1 MKKIVIFF
9 LGIIIPLISE
19 AENTLSITNT
29 TVESN
34 KSFDLDINLKN
45 TDNIS
50 ALQFD
55 INLDLTQFSLVD
67 GSSLVESRTDD
78 HQLSVSQVS
87 NTKIRVLLFSSTNKN
102 LVKGDGKL
110 VSLSLKSKNEP
121 TSYSVSFSDIIGSN
135 ADGETVEVGS
145 SSGTITLKAPK
156 MVINSSNI
164 NFDRV
169 PLGDTKQISFSINN
183 QGNDDLEVTGLK
195 NTISPFEVDTDFPFT
210 LSAGSSKSISISFK
224 SETKGTYSATLQLN
238 SNEPEPNRANHKVN
252 LSSISYAV
260 NELRVGSHSGY
271 SNKPVE
277 IKMKI
282 NNMEKFN
289 GFQFDVTIPNGFE
302 YVTSS
307 EKYLGR
313 EVDHKLGV
321 AQNSNKLTFIGYS
334 DKNSNFTGDDGDI
347 LSFEIKGNIQ
357 YGTYTLNVSNA
368 IITDS
373 TSLNILSD
381 SYNGSIQ
388 IYSPRINLSSTSINF
403 GDVSILEDYTRELNI
418 RNYGNDTL
426 KISSWSFEDSDLSWN
441 QESDFFILN
450 NQSKNAT
457 ITFDPQKSGVFSSKL
472 SIRHNDPD
480 QVSTVS
486 FSANVYSP
494 NYFKVK
500 NTKAE
505 INTTATIPIILINN
519 DDVTGFQFDIEQ
531 PQHLEFDMEN
541 MSLSSRKVDHSITYS
556 KLSNTSYRIIAYSPT
571 NKTFTGND
579 NVILNIPTKISS
591 SATVGAQINLSFS
604 NIIISDINSKN
615 IVSPAFDSGTITIA
629 KNNPPTSENI
639 SVTTNEDTSKEIT
652 LKGSDIDGDV
662 LTYSIVSEPTNG
674 TVTVSG
680 SNATYTPSD
689 DYNGSDSFTY
699 KANDGTD
706 DSNTATVSITIT
718 AVNDAPVFLEESYTF
733 EVSEATE
740 KESTIG
746 MVESSDIDNS
756 SLSYEIIQE
765 NTPFTVD
772 DNGKITLSEL
782 VDYETKTSHQLE
794 IKVSDGELSD
804 TTLVTISI
812 IDEKPKLSLS
822 TSSIDL
828 GVVEN
833 NNEYT
838 VNFTVLNE
846 GKDTLFITNISS
858 NLSDKVAITLEEGDF
873 ILPNSGE
880 SFMVVYNP
888 IEILSEEGFF
898 SISDNNNE
906 THTIQFKAEV
916 LAENYLYFET
926 INPFPGDKDT
936 LNFILR
942 NPNSVIGFQLDIL
955 NDENIEFLIDDI
967 FLSERKDD
975 HSISA
980 STIND
985 TITRIIS
992 YSLQSSPYKQSDG
1005 VLFSLPFTVK
1015 SDAQASI
1022 NTVINKKMVLSSVA
1036 GDNIA
1041 QELKNLGSIKIG
1053 NFTPIANA
1061 DTYSLNEDSVLEV
1074 VIIDGILNNDTDIE
1088 NDNITAVLSKDVSN
1102 GTLDLNGDGSF
1113 TYTPNQNYFGDDSFT
1128 YSARDDY
1135 SESEEVE
1142 VSISIN
1148 PVNDAP
1154 VSEDVDTITTT
1165 GSTLTLTL
1173 PSEDVD
1179 SDILTFSLIQVPVN
1193 GEASLDNNLL
1203 TYTPNPG
1210 YYGLDSIIFIVSDGA
1225 ESSSLHTVRIKV
1237 NDVPISNEIS
1247 LETLEDEAI
1256 IIEFDVIDNFGTIE
1270 NYKIITDPLNGSLSS
1285 QSGNQI
1291 TYTPQENYYGADSL
1305 FYSAIDSYGAE
1316 SNVAKVLIDI
1326 DSVYD
1331 VPSVNITLIDSEIDE
1346 SGGSTSLLATLD
1358 GVDAGDAEVNIEFSI
1373 TGTASSSDFTI
1384 SESLVTIPKLSTEKE
1399 VVISSVDDAQNE
1411 EDETI
1416 IITIG
1421 DVSNASISGSESFQ
1435 ITIIDDDLPLG
1446 MEKEDLIK
1454 RIYPNPINDKVTIEL
1469 RKNRKIYGVKIY
1481 DFSGK
1486 HVQSVKGN
1494 KSSAMTISLDDL
1506 YEGIYVLNVETKFE
1520 NIIKKI
1526 IITNQ

>member
-1 MKKIVIFF
+1 
-9 LGIIIPLISE
+9 
-19 AENTLSITNT
+19 
-29 TVESN
+29 
-34 KSFDLDINLKN
+34 
-45 TDNIS
+45 
-50 ALQFD
+50 
-55 INLDLTQFSLVD
+55 
-67 GSSLVESRTDD
+67 
-78 HQLSVSQVS
+78 
-87 NTKIRVLLFSSTNKN
+87 
-102 LVKGDGKL
+102 
-110 VSLSLKSKNEP
+110 
-121 TSYSVSFSDIIGSN
+121 
-135 ADGETVEVGS
+135 
-145 SSGTITLKAPK
+145 
-156 MVINSSNI
+156 
-164 NFDRV
+164 
-169 PLGDTKQISFSINN
+169 
-183 QGNDDLEVTGLK
+183 
-195 NTISPFEVDTDFPFT
+195 
-210 LSAGSSKSISISFK
+210 
-224 SETKGTYSATLQLN
+224 
-238 SNEPEPNRANHKVN
+238 
-252 LSSISYAV
+252 
-260 NELRVGSHSGY
+260 
-271 SNKPVE
+271 
-277 IKMKI
+277 
-282 NNMEKFN
+282 
-289 GFQFDVTIPNGFE
+289 
-302 YVTSS
+302 
-307 EKYLGR
+307 
-313 EVDHKLGV
+313 
-321 AQNSNKLTFIGYS
+321 
-334 DKNSNFTGDDGDI
+334 
-347 LSFEIKGNIQ
+347 
-357 YGTYTLNVSNA
+357 
-368 IITDS
+368 
-373 TSLNILSD
+373 
-381 SYNGSIQ
+381 
-388 IYSPRINLSSTSINF
+388 
-403 GDVSILEDYTRELNI
+403 
-418 RNYGNDTL
+418 
-426 KISSWSFEDSDLSWN
+426 
-441 QESDFFILN
+441 
-450 NQSKNAT
+450 
-457 ITFDPQKSGVFSSKL
+457 
-472 SIRHNDPD
+472 
-480 QVSTVS
+480 
-486 FSANVYSP
+486 
-494 NYFKVK
+494 
-500 NTKAE
+500 
-505 INTTATIPIILINN
+505 
-519 DDVTGFQFDIEQ
+519 
-531 PQHLEFDMEN
+531 
-541 MSLSSRKVDHSITYS
+541 
-556 KLSNTSYRIIAYSPT
+556 
-571 NKTFTGND
+571 
-579 NVILNIPTKISS
+579 
-591 SATVGAQINLSFS
+591 
-604 NIIISDINSKN
+604 
-615 IVSPAFDSGTITIA
+615 
-629 KNNPPTSENI
+629 
-639 SVTTNEDTSKEIT
+639 
-652 LKGSDIDGDV
+652 
-662 LTYSIVSEPTNG
+662 
-674 TVTVSG
+674 
-680 SNATYTPSD
+680 
-689 DYNGSDSFTY
+689 
-699 KANDGTD
+699 
-706 DSNTATVSITIT
+706 ATVSITIT

-1165 GSTLTLTL
+1165 GSTLTITL

-1179 SDILTFSLIQVPVN
+1179 SDILTFSLIQVPLN

-1203 TYTPNPG
+1203 TYTPNSG